1 VLFMRP
7 AAEEGMPLGPA
18 AAPLCFNAGMTAEF
32 KTIALIGKYK
42 SPEIGE
48 PLLRLAAYLESRGVR
63 VLLDPITA
71 AHVARNDLEVM
82 PLERSGE
89 LADLA
94 IVIGGD
100 GTMLN
105 IARTLSPFDVA
116 LVGVN
121 QGRLGFLTDISVD
134 TMLDTIGAMLDGQ
147 HITESRLLLA
157 SEVWRADERICDVRA
172 FNDASVAKGADG
184 GLIELEVRIDGQF
197 VYLLRADGLIVA
209 TPTGSTAYALSA
221 GGPILHPALSVLAIV
236 PVCPHTLSNRPITV
250 SSDAQIE
257 ILMHRCADARVH
269 YDSHSHC
276 ELRPGDRIVVR
287 RFPRT
292 IRLLHPL
299 GHNYYHMLR
308 EKLHW
313 SETL

>member
-1 VLFMRP
+1 M
-7 AAEEGMPLGPA
+7 ASA
-18 AAPLCFNAGMTAEF
+18 F

-42 SPEIGE
+42 SPEIAE
-48 PLLRLAAYLESRGVR
+48 PLLELARFLQSRGVR
-63 VLLDPITA
+63 VLLDPLTA
-71 AHVARNDLEVM
+71 AHVVRNNLEVL
-82 PLERSGE
+82 PLEESGK

-105 IARTLSPFDVA
+105 IARTLVPFDVA

-121 QGRLGFLTDISVD
+121 QGRLGFLTDISID
-134 TMLDTIGAMLDGQ
+134 TMLQTIGEMLDGKFV
-147 HITESRLLLA
+147 TEARMLLA
-157 SEVWRADERICDVRA
+157 CRVVRGEDAVMDVLA
-172 FNDASVAKGADG
+172 FNDASISKGADG

-197 VYLLRADGLIVA
+197 VYILRADGLIVA

-221 GGPILHPALSVLAIV
+221 GGPILHPALSVFSLV
-236 PVCPHTLSNRPITV
+236 PVCPHTLSNRPIAM
-250 SSDAQIE
+250 SSDAAIE
-257 ILMHRCADARVH
+257 VLMHKSADAYVH
-269 YDSHSHC
+269 IDSHSHF
-276 ELRPGDRIVVR
+276 ELMPGDRICIR
-287 RFPRT
+287 RYPRS
-292 IRLLHPL
+292 IRLLHPV

>member
-1 VLFMRP
+1 MRV
-7 AAEEGMPLGPA
+7 MLGD
-18 AAPLCFNAGMTAEF
+18 F
-32 KTIALIGKYK
+32 KTVALIGKYK

-48 PLLRLAAYLESRGVR
+48 PLLRLATYLEDRGIR
-63 VLLDPITA
+63 VVLDPLTA

-94 IVIGGD
+94 VVIGGD

-105 IARTLSPFDVA
+105 IARALAPYEVA

-121 QGRLGFLTDISVD
+121 QGRLGFLTDVSID
-134 TMLDTIGAMLDGQ
+134 TMLDTIGSMLDGQ
-147 HITESRLLLA
+147 YITERRMLLA
-157 SEVWRADERICDVRA
+157 SEVWRGTERIFDVLA
-172 FNDASVAKGADG
+172 FNETSVAKGAHG
-184 GLIELEVRIDGQF
+184 GLIELEVRINGQF
-197 VYLLRADGLIVA
+197 VYILRADGLIIS

-221 GGPILHPALSVLAIV
+221 GGPILHPGLSAFAIV
-236 PVCPHTLSNRPITV
+236 PVCPHTLSNRPIAIT
-250 SSDAQIE
+250 SDAEIE

-276 ELRPGDRIVVR
+276 ELRDGDRIVVR
-287 RFPRT
+287 RYPRM
-292 IRLLHPL
+292 IQLLHPV
-299 GHNYYHMLR
+299 GHSYYHMLR

-313 SETL
+313 SEAL